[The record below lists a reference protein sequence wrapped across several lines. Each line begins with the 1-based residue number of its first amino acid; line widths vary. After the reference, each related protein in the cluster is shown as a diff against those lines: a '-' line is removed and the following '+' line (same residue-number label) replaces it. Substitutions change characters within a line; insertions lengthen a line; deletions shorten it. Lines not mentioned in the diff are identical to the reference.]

1 MGAGTGRIHCG
12 VTAALRL
19 AKTPRERDPAR
30 SPALAAGGRQSLHV
44 LCIGLFLS
52 HGAAELFRLEDF
64 VVLGGFALLG
74 PASASEW
81 TLGLTL
87 PLEDSRG

>member
-1 MGAGTGRIHCG
+1 MGAGAGGIHCG
-12 VTAALRL
+12 VIAALRL
-19 AKTPRERDPAR
+19 AKTPRERDPARAR

-52 HGAAELFRLEDF
+52 HGIAELFRLEDF

-74 PASASEW
+74 LASASE
-81 TLGLTL
+81 
-87 PLEDSRG
+87 